1 MSDGYPDGCEQKHHD
16 EKYNREAPQHCGD
29 DMWIVAYDMAT
40 SGLVWLCQR
49 CGKAVGYIEE
59 NDHASK

>member
-29 DMWIVAYDMAT
+29 DMFLDIDDTAAC
-40 SGLVWLCQR
+40 GLVWTCS
-49 CGKAVGYIEE
+49 CCWKALAY
-59 NDHASK
+59 